1 MQAFFDILNDP
12 HTLIAVALRSLFAA
26 LCGCLLG
33 LERSRKRRAAGI
45 RTYMMVCV
53 GACVVMQTGIL
64 MQSSFGGDPARLGAQ
79 VVSGIGFLG
88 AGAIIVTGY
97 HQVQG
102 LTTAAGLWVAAAL
115 GLAIGAG
122 YFVIAAVSGGI
133 LALSLF
139 LGGKL
144 EKVIIS
150 HASRMRLVAFFEN
163 ADCIPSFV
171 KHAAELGFSVQSY
184 EYISVSETG
193 KAGVIFYIRRPP
205 SETAAH
211 SLELLSKSDGVYFA
225 EFL

>member
-1 MQAFFDILNDP
+1 MTDFFDAS
-12 HTLIAVALRSLFAA
+12 IATVALRSLFAA

-33 LERSRKRRAAGI
+33 LESSRKRRAAGI

-64 MQSSFGGDPARLGAQ
+64 MQGSFGGDPARLGAQ

-102 LTTAAGLWVAAAL
+102 LTTAAGLWVSAAL

-122 YFVIAAVSGGI
+122 YYILAAISGGI
-133 LALSLF
+133 LLLALF

-144 EKVIIS
+144 QKIIVS
-150 HASRMRLVAFFEN
+150 RASRMRLVAFFES
-163 ADCIPSFV
+163 ADFIPAFV
-171 KHAAELGFSVQSY
+171 KYAASLGFSVQSY
-184 EYISVSETG
+184 EYISVSEAG
-193 KAGVIFYIRRPP
+193 KAGVIFYIRRPQ
-205 SETAAH
+205 SETAQH
-211 SLELLSKSDGVYFA
+211 SLELLSQGDGVYFA